1 MQACCISRGVI
12 FFFLMTVA
20 PRSVIAAER
29 ERMTARG
36 SMTDRRSIR
45 ARSLVAALLAV
56 FLSGVAAKS
65 SAPTCVSHAG
75 YPDFLSHGKPPSKN
89 RGLTFCQQYERSTCC
104 DRGTTDGVRRVVAH
118 MQANGF
124 SPKCREVRDTSRR
137 VSSRFRQDA
146 TRSRPNKGFIFF
158 SLRQTSIIFI
168 SVERTSRAKAKTS
181 PLPVG
186 VTYT

>member
-1 MQACCISRGVI
+1 MRVVSEASVPCRRVA
-12 FFFLMTVA
+12 FLAVFLMTVA

-137 VSSRFRQDA
+137 VSSRFRQGM
-146 TRSRPNKGFIFF
+146 RPDRAPTKVLFF
-158 SLRQTSIIFI
+158 LSSSNVHHLYLR
-168 SVERTSRAKAKTS
+168 RTNVAR
-181 PLPVG
+181 
-186 VTYT
+186 

>member
-1 MQACCISRGVI
+1 MRCVWYEASVPSGLC
-12 FFFLMTVA
+12 FLRTVA
-20 PRSVIAAER
+20 PRSVIAER
-29 ERMTARG
+29 ERMPARG
-36 SMTDRRSIR
+36 SMTDRRAIR

-124 SPKCREVRDTSRR
+124 DPKCREVRDTSRERLER
-137 VSSRFRQDA
+137 VS
-146 TRSRPNKGFIFF
+146 KGCEPIAPQVYFSLFF
-158 SLRQTSIIFI
+158 SNVNHHRSI
-168 SVERTSRAKAKTS
+168 SVERTR
-181 PLPVG
+181 
-186 VTYT
+186 

>member
-1 MQACCISRGVI
+1 
-12 FFFLMTVA
+12 MTVA

-36 SMTDRRSIR
+36 SMTDSRSIR

-137 VSSRFRQDA
+137 VSSRFRQGM
-146 TRSRPNKGFIFF
+146 RPDRAPGFIF
-158 SLRQTSIIFI
+158 SLFVKRPSSI

-181 PLPVG
+181 PLPCFVG

>member
-1 MQACCISRGVI
+1 
-12 FFFLMTVA
+12 
-20 PRSVIAAER
+20 
-29 ERMTARG
+29 
-36 SMTDRRSIR
+36 MTDRRAIR

-124 SPKCREVRDTSRR
+124 DPKCREVRDTSRR
-137 VSSRFRQDA
+137 VSNAFRRDA
-146 TRSRPNKGFIFF
+146 SRSRPRLYFFLFF
-158 SLRQTSIIFI
+158 SNVNHHIDLR
-168 SVERTSRAKAKTS
+168 RTNALKLKLKPHLS
-181 PLPVG
+181 PLSLFVS
-186 VTYT
+186 VLHKQT